1 MAPLQLTTGERF
13 RAIRYAILGIV
24 VPIVIATATQF
35 STHRTPFFIGGALV
49 ILASIIVIM
58 VPRRH
63 RALVWIGAYGCLPA
77 LTAMQAYSGG
87 AGSGY
92 SVLMMMAMI
101 WFGLQATDR
110 ELIVGLALLA
120 ECAYLP
126 MLLIGPPAYPVGW
139 GHATLLVVVGLT
151 VAITLRALARET
163 QQLTQRLRHEAVID
177 DLTGLLN
184 RRGWR
189 HAAPREL
196 MRANRTG
203 RPVALLMLD
212 LDQFKALNDELGH
225 QEGDRLLRE
234 AAEQMRAAFRA
245 GDIVARLGG
254 DEFVVLMTNATL
266 DGATSAIARL
276 REVMPAEAI
285 FSAGVAIWDR
295 KEGLEEFLR
304 RCDKALYGAKE
315 AGDGR
320 TVISAAGALEAVPD
334 PPYPLMVATDA
345 A

>member
-1 MAPLQLTTGERF
+1 MAPLQLTNSERY
-13 RAIRYAILGIV
+13 RAIRYPIIGNVLPVALAIV
-24 VPIVIATATQF
+24 SEF
-35 STHRTPFFIGGALV
+35 STHRAPFFIGGAIV
-49 ILASIIVIM
+49 ILTTIVAMI

-63 RALVWIGAYGCLPA
+63 RVLVWIGAYGSLPA

-101 WFGLQATDR
+101 WFGLQATDW
-110 ELIVGLALLA
+110 ELVAGIVLLA
-120 ECAYLP
+120 ACAYLP
-126 MLLIGPPAYPVGW
+126 MLLIGPPAYPVSW
-139 GHATLLVVVGLT
+139 GHAALLVVVGLT
-151 VAITLRALARET
+151 VAVTLRALTRET

-189 HAAPREL
+189 YAAPREL
-196 MRANRTG
+196 MRANRSG
-203 RPVALLMLD
+203 RPAALLMLD
-212 LDQFKALNDELGH
+212 LDEFKALNDEFGH

-245 GDIVARLGG
+245 GDIIARLGG

-276 REVMPAEAI
+276 REAMPAEAV

-295 KEGLEEFLR
+295 KEGLEELLR
-304 RCDKALYGAKE
+304 RCDQALYGAKE

-320 TVISAAGALEAVPD
+320 TVVSNTGALEAVPD
-334 PPYPLMVATDA
+334 LPRPLIVATDA

>member
-1 MAPLQLTTGERF
+1 MAPLQLTTGERY
-13 RAIRYAILGIV
+13 RAIRYAIIGNVLPVAIA
-24 VPIVIATATQF
+24 IATGF
-35 STHRTPFFIGGALV
+35 WTHRAPFFIGAAVVIVAL
-49 ILASIIVIM
+49 IIVM
-58 VPRRH
+58 TVPRRH
-63 RALVWIGAYGCLPA
+63 RMLVWVGAYGGLPA

-110 ELIVGLALLA
+110 ELMAGIALLA
-120 ECAYLP
+120 ACAYLP

-139 GHATLLVVVGLT
+139 GHATLLVVVGVT

-189 HAAPREL
+189 YAAPREL
-196 MRANRTG
+196 TRANRSG

-225 QEGDRLLRE
+225 QAGDRLLRE
-234 AAEQMRAAFRA
+234 AAEQMRATFRA
-245 GDIVARLGG
+245 GDIIARLGG
-254 DEFVVLMTNATL
+254 DEFVVLMTNSTL
-266 DGATSAIARL
+266 DGATSAIARM
-276 REVMPAEAI
+276 RQVMPAEAV
-285 FSAGVAIWDR
+285 FSAGVAVWDR

-315 AGDGR
+315 SGDGR
-320 TVISAAGALEAVPD
+320 TVISTAGALQAVPER
-334 PPYPLMVATDA
+334 PHSLVFATDA